1 MAKEGESAMQ
11 IKILVVDDSASDRL
25 IIESM
30 LSEYEILTACDGL
43 EAINVLEKHDGI
55 NLLILDLNMPN
66 MDGFQVLEYLTGNK
80 RYKKIRTIILTNYN
94 ELDNEIKGLKLGA
107 VDYIRKPIH
116 MQSLKA
122 RIDVHV
128 ALLLTQNALVRQLH
142 EKDVTF
148 ETIFKKVPVGIAISF
163 IREGDSKYYSIN
175 PAYENITGRGKE
187 ELLKLGWASITHPED
202 IDEEIKNFERL
213 KAGEIDSYSMD
224 KRFIRPDGSDVW
236 VRMTA
241 ATLALD
247 DSHSFNYIVLCD
259 DITESKLL
267 EEKLEESERSKST
280 LLSHLPGMAYRCE
293 YTNDALCVRR
303 LSKTNWLS
311 C

>member
-1 MAKEGESAMQ
+1 MQ

-80 RYKKIRTIILTNYN
+80 RYKKLRTIILTNYN

-187 ELLKLGWASITHPED
+187 ELLKLGWVQLPIQR
-202 IDEEIKNFERL
+202 ILMKKL
-213 KAGEIDSYSMD
+213 KISRDLKLAKLTAILWTRDLSG
-224 KRFIRPDGSDVW
+224 
-236 VRMTA
+236 RM
-241 ATLALD
+241 
-247 DSHSFNYIVLCD
+247 VLMF
-259 DITESKLL
+259 
-267 EEKLEESERSKST
+267 
-280 LLSHLPGMAYRCE
+280 GCE
-293 YTNDALCVRR
+293 
-303 LSKTNWLS
+303 
-311 C
+311 